1 MSSITKAENF
11 NKKLKKQKALK
22 LDSYK
27 EAIKYLLE
35 NNTSILAIQKYLLEK
50 EKIKVSYSNLYTY
63 TKKISISNYKKVDS
77 NMSSKALFQK
87 LDYQKIERYC
97 EQLKNEFIPKSEHF
111 KYQTIESVI
120 NYFVKK
126 SLKNENSKLEDKN
139 KNEDSLNKN
148 SNIKSYTLEA
158 KATKKMNEG
167 RLDSEHP

>member
-50 EKIKVSYSNLYTY
+50 ERIKVSYSNLYTY
-63 TKKISISNYKKVDS
+63 TKKIPISNNKKIDS
-77 NMSSKALFQK
+77 NTNSNTLSLKS
-87 LDYQKIERYC
+87 DYEKIERYC
-97 EQLKNEFIPKSEHF
+97 EQLKNDFIPRSEHF
-111 KYQTIESVI
+111 KYETIESII

-126 SLKNENSKLEDKN
+126 SFKNENSKLEDKN
-139 KNEDSLNKN
+139 INEDFLNN

-158 KATKKMNEG
+158 KATKKMNEDAN
-167 RLDSEHP
+167 LEKS